1 MSDAL
6 GFDFSQYLVQGDLTT
21 DGVQY
26 STEIETT
33 TVNTDVVVFEYD
45 FSLGFP
51 DAARGMS
58 DVTMGILWAYF
69 EINCMFKCD
78 ADAGADIIWKAQ
90 ARNNDGTWVDLFAA
104 TTYASIG
111 TNYLE
116 KTFKG
121 YADLQTNFNEVPFD
135 FRIIFQCDTVNEG
148 RAQLKNTSYFRVV
161 FKEQKP

>member
-1 MSDAL
+1 MSDLL
-6 GFDFSQYLVQGDLTT
+6 GYDFSQYLVQNALTT

-33 TVNTDVVVFEYD
+33 TAATDFEVFSYI
-45 FSLGFP
+45 FNLGFP

-58 DVTMGILWAYF
+58 NVSMGLLYAYF
-69 EINCMFKCD
+69 EIHCMFKCD
-78 ADAGADIIWKAQ
+78 SDAGADITWKSQ
-90 ARNNDGTWVDLFAA
+90 ARNDGGTWVDLFAA

-111 TNYLE
+111 TSYLE

-135 FRIIFQCDTVNEG
+135 FRIIFQCDTANEG
-148 RAQLKNTSYFRVV
+148 RAKLKNTSYFRAV
-161 FKEQKP
+161 FKSEPA